1 MEKWYNIN
9 YEDVISKFNSSKEGL
24 SSSEVKKRLTENGY
38 NKLKETKKR
47 GLLLK
52 FIDQF
57 KNVMIIVL
65 IIAALLSAI
74 LSFMENHPFTDTI
87 IILVVVMLNA
97 LLGLIQESK
106 AEKAI
111 EALKSMSLPYI
122 KVKRDGK
129 VSSVKVEELVIGDIV
144 LIEAGDYIPADMRI
158 IENHSLKIE
167 EAALTGESVPVD
179 KTIEVLNADV
189 KIALGDRINMLYS
202 GSSAVY
208 GRGEGVVTATGMNT
222 ELGKIAEAI
231 SGTDSEETPLQK
243 KMKELSRMISVI
255 VIIIAVIMFIIGIIQ
270 GKEIIDVFMLAIAL
284 SVAAIPEGL
293 AAVITITLAIGVQ
306 KMAKEKSI
314 IRKLS
319 AVEALGSTEV
329 ICSDKTGTLTQ
340 NKMTVRKIYV
350 DNKLIDVTEDNNLEN
365 LNIEILSRI
374 FTLCNDTRFG
384 EDNGYKVL
392 LGDPTETALISFG
405 ERINIDKEKY
415 EKLYKRVEEVP
426 FDSTRK
432 MMSTVNEVDGKYMVC
447 TKGAIESI
455 LKNCKYILLNGEIKD
470 LTQNLKDNLLNE
482 NLKLAKEALR
492 VLGFAYKYEENNLVI
507 NNEDDMKKLE
517 TDLIFAGLTGMI
529 DPPRPEAKE
538 AVRQCFEA
546 GMIPVM
552 ITGDNIDTAVAI
564 ATELGIL
571 TDSSQAIIGLDVDKM
586 SDEELYQRVEHIRV
600 YARVSPENKIRI
612 VKAWKKVGKTVAMT
626 GDGVNDAP
634 ALKGADI
641 GIGMGITGTEVSK
654 SVSSMILADDNFSTI
669 VVAVK
674 EGRRIYTNIQNVIV
688 YLLASNLAEVLIIFI
703 ATLMNKTI
711 LLPIHILWINL
722 VTDTIPA
729 IALGFEKEQSDIMKQ
744 KPRKSTDKFFNKFL
758 TLRIV
763 IPAIIKSIVIFA
775 VYIAVEMAYNDPAM
789 AIGAVFITLTT
800 IELLFASICRSDRHS
815 IFKIGLLSNMYMV
828 ICVVGTFAIQY
839 FILSIPMTREWLNV
853 KPMPLGIYI
862 RIIPVAVLSIVIF
875 EIVKLILAR
884 IYLKKDK

>member
-1 MEKWYNIN
+1 MKKWYTLNQEEIIAELN
-9 YEDVISKFNSSKEGL
+9 SNEDGLNNSEA
-24 SSSEVKKRLTENGY
+24 KKRLNENGY
-38 NKLKETKKR
+38 NKLKEAKKR
-47 GLLLK
+47 GLILR
-52 FIDQF
+52 FVDQF

-65 IIAALLSAI
+65 IVAALLSSV
-74 LSFMENHPFTDTI
+74 LSIIENEPLTDTI

-97 LLGLIQESK
+97 ILGVAQESK

-122 KVKRDGK
+122 KVKREGK
-129 VSSVKVEELVIGDIV
+129 ILSIKVEEIVIGDIV

-167 EAALTGESVPVD
+167 ESSLTGESVPVD
-179 KTIEVLNADV
+179 KSEETLKSD
-189 KIALGDRINMLYS
+189 KQFALGDRINMLYS
-202 GSSAVY
+202 GSSCVY
-208 GRGEGVVTATGMNT
+208 GRGEAIVTETGMNT

-231 SGTDSEETPLQK
+231 SGIDSEETPLQK
-243 KMKELSRMISVI
+243 KMRELSKMISILVVAIALIMVI
-255 VIIIAVIMFIIGIIQ
+255 VGIIE
-270 GKEIIDVFMLAIAL
+270 GRPILDVFMLAIAL
-284 SVAAIPEGL
+284 AVAAIPEGL
-293 AAVITITLAIGVQ
+293 AAVITITLAVGVQ

-329 ICSDKTGTLTQ
+329 ICTDKTGTLTQ

-350 DNKLIDVTEDNNLEN
+350 DNKLTDVTDNANLTD
-365 LNIEILSRI
+365 LNIDIFSKI

-384 EDNGYKVL
+384 EDNGNKVL
-392 LGDPTETALISFG
+392 LGDPTETALISFA
-405 ERINIDKEKY
+405 ERINIDKQQY
-415 EKLYKRVEEVP
+415 ERKYKRIEEIP

-432 MMSTVNEVDGKYMVC
+432 MMCTVNDVDGKYMVC
-447 TKGAIESI
+447 TKGAIEAI
-455 LKNCKYILLNGEIKD
+455 LKNSKYILINNEVMD
-470 LTQNLKDNLLNE
+470 LTHDMKNELLAV
-482 NLKLAKEALR
+482 NLKLAKSALR
-492 VLGFAYKYEENNLVI
+492 ILGFAYKYEETKFIAKTQV
-507 NNEDDMKKLE
+507 DMKKLE
-517 TDLIFAGLTGMI
+517 SELIFVGMTGMI

-538 AVRQCFEA
+538 AVKQCFRA

-552 ITGDNIDTAVAI
+552 ITGDNIDTAIAI

-571 TDSSQAIIGLDVDKM
+571 VDSSQAITGLQLDEI
-586 SDEELYQRVEHIRV
+586 SDEELLKKVENIRV

-688 YLLASNLAEVLIIFI
+688 YLLASNLAEILIIFF
-703 ATLMNKTI
+703 ATLMDKTL
-711 LLPIHILWINL
+711 LLPIQILWINL

-729 IALGFEKEQSDIMKQ
+729 IALGFEKEQPDIMNQ
-744 KPRKSTDKFFNKFL
+744 KPRKSTEKFFNGFL
-758 TLRIV
+758 TSRIV
-763 IPAIIKSIVIFA
+763 IPAILKTVIIFVLYIVVQKTHGAAIACSAIF
-775 VYIAVEMAYNDPAM
+775 V
-789 AIGAVFITLTT
+789 TLAT
-800 IELLFASICRSDRHS
+800 IEVLFSFICRSDRQP
-815 IFKIGLLSNMYMV
+815 IYKIGLFSNKYMV
-828 ICVVGTFAIQY
+828 ICVVSTLIIQY
-839 FILSIPMTREWLNV
+839 AMLMFPMTRQWLKV
-853 KPMPLGIYI
+853 EAIPADIYI
-862 RIIPVAVLSIVIF
+862 LIATMSITAIVLF
-875 EIVKLILAR
+875 EIVKLVLAK
-884 IYLKKDK
+884 IYIKEDK

>member
-1 MEKWYNIN
+1 MEKWYILNN
-9 YEDVISKFNSSKEGL
+9 EEVISMLNSDKEGL
-24 SSSEVKKRLTENGY
+24 SSKEAKLRLDQNGY
-38 NKLKETKKR
+38 NKLKEAKKR
-47 GLLLK
+47 GLILR

-65 IIAALLSAI
+65 IVAALLSAFI
-74 LSFMENHPFTDTI
+74 SVMENEPLTDTI
-87 IILVVVMLNA
+87 IILVVVILNA
-97 LLGLIQESK
+97 LLGVMQESK

-129 VSSVKVEELVIGDIV
+129 ISSIKVEELVVGDIV

-179 KTIEVLNADV
+179 KSVAPLKADSEV
-189 KIALGDRINMLYS
+189 ALGDRVNMLYS
-202 GSSAVY
+202 GSSTVY
-208 GRGEGVVTATGMNT
+208 GRGEGIVVATGMNT

-231 SGTDSEETPLQK
+231 SGMETEETPLQR
-243 KMKELSRMISVI
+243 KMKELSKILSII
-255 VIIIAVIMFIIGIIQ
+255 VVVIAVIMFGVGIYE
-270 GKEIIDVFMLAIAL
+270 GKPILDVFMLAIAL
-284 SVAAIPEGL
+284 AVAAIPEGL

-350 DNKLIDVTEDNNLEN
+350 DNNLIDVTNEEN
-365 LNIEILSRI
+365 LKDLKVDVFSKI

-384 EDNGYKVL
+384 EDNGYKVM
-392 LGDPTETALISFG
+392 LGDPTETALIAFAEKLS
-405 ERINIDKEKY
+405 IDKDEY

-432 MMSTVNEVDGKYMVC
+432 MMSTVNEIDGKYMVC
-447 TKGAIESI
+447 TKGAIEAIIKNSKHI
-455 LKNCKYILLNGEIKD
+455 LINGEIKKMTD
-470 LTQNLKDNLLNE
+470 DIRENILSE

-492 VLGFAYKYEENNLVI
+492 VLGFAYKIEDEMVEI
-507 NNEDDMKKLE
+507 NNEEDMKKLE
-517 TDLIFAGLTGMI
+517 SNLIFVGMTGMI

-538 AVRQCFEA
+538 AVKQCFEA

-552 ITGDNIDTAVAI
+552 ITGDNIDTATAI
-564 ATELGIL
+564 AMELGIL
-571 TDSSQAIIGLDVDKM
+571 TDPSQAVTGLSIDHM
-586 SDEELYQRVEHIRV
+586 SDEELLSKVENIRV

-612 VKAWKKVGKTVAMT
+612 VKAWKSIGKTVAMT

-641 GIGMGITGTEVSK
+641 GVGMGITGTEVSK

-669 VVAVK
+669 VLAVR

-688 YLLASNLAEVLIIFI
+688 YLLASNLAEIIIIFL
-703 ATLMNKTI
+703 ATLFNKTL
-711 LLPIHILWINL
+711 LLPIQILWINL

-729 IALGFEKEQSDIMKQ
+729 IALGFEKEMPGIMKQ
-744 KPRKSTDKFFNKFL
+744 KPRRSDEKFFNGFL
-758 TLRIV
+758 TSRIV
-763 IPAIIKSIVIFA
+763 IPAILKSIIIFA
-775 VYIAVEMAYNDPAM
+775 VYMIVENVYGPAL
-789 AIGAVFITLTT
+789 AGGAVFVTLAN
-800 IELLFASICRSDRHS
+800 IELLFAFICRSDRQP
-815 IFKIGLLSNMYMV
+815 IFKIGIFSNMYMV
-828 ICVVGTFAIQY
+828 ICFVTT
-839 FILSIPMTREWLNV
+839 FILQYAVVMIPATRVWLKVEAMPVGLYVGITLVAAMATVMFEVV
-853 KPMPLGIYI
+853 KIILSKIYI
-862 RIIPVAVLSIVIF
+862 K
-875 EIVKLILAR
+875 EEK
-884 IYLKKDK
+884 